1 MTNRMERVNSSIKR
15 ELSNIISRELTNTNI
30 TGLITVN
37 KVDTAPDFSNSK
49 VYVSMIAVKNKKEAM
64 LALKKASGFMRTR
77 LAHTLQFR
85 KMPSLIFIYDESV
98 EYGSRIN
105 EIIHDLHKDLKGKN
119 DNNHNTDINEDEDEE
134 E

>member
-119 DNNHNTDINEDEDEE
+119 NSNNNTNINEDEE
-134 E
+134 

>member
-1 MTNRMERVNSSIKR
+1 MERVNSSIKR

-105 EIIHDLHKDLKGKN
+105 EIIHDLHKDLKSKN
-119 DNNHNTDINEDEDEE
+119 DNNHNTDINEDEEE
-134 E
+134 

>member
-1 MTNRMERVNSSIKR
+1 MTNRMERANSSIKR

-119 DNNHNTDINEDEDEE
+119 DNNTDSNEDEE
-134 E
+134 

>member
-15 ELSNIISRELTNTNI
+15 ELSNIISRELNNTNI

-119 DNNHNTDINEDEDEE
+119 DNNTDINEDEE
-134 E
+134 

>member
-85 KMPSLIFIYDESV
+85 KMPSLIFVYDESV

-119 DNNHNTDINEDEDEE
+119 DNNHNTDINEDEEE
-134 E
+134 

>member
-49 VYVSMIAVKNKKEAM
+49 V
-64 LALKKASGFMRTR
+64 
-77 LAHTLQFR
+77 
-85 KMPSLIFIYDESV
+85 
-98 EYGSRIN
+98 
-105 EIIHDLHKDLKGKN
+105 
-119 DNNHNTDINEDEDEE
+119 
-134 E
+134 

>member
-15 ELSNIISRELTNTNI
+15 ELSNIISRELNNTNI

-105 EIIHDLHKDLKGKN
+105 EIINDLHKDLKDKN
-119 DNNHNTDINEDEDEE
+119 DNNHNTEINEDEE
-134 E
+134 

>member
-105 EIIHDLHKDLKGKN
+105 EIIHDLHKDLKSKN
-119 DNNHNTDINEDEDEE
+119 DNNHNTDIDEE
-134 E
+134 K

>member
-105 EIIHDLHKDLKGKN
+105 EIIHDLHKGLKSKN
-119 DNNHNTDINEDEDEE
+119 DNNHNTDINEDEE
-134 E
+134 

>member
-64 LALKKASGFMRTR
+64 LALKKAAGFMRTR

-119 DNNHNTDINEDEDEE
+119 DSNHNTEINEDEE
-134 E
+134 

>member
-49 VYVSMIAVKNKKEAM
+49 VYVTMIAVKNKKEAM

-105 EIIHDLHKDLKGKN
+105 EIIHDLHKDLKSKN
-119 DNNHNTDINEDEDEE
+119 DNNHNTDINEDEEE
-134 E
+134 

>member
-49 VYVSMIAVKNKKEAM
+49 VYVSMITVKNKKEAM

-77 LAHTLQFR
+77 LAHILQFR

-119 DNNHNTDINEDEDEE
+119 DNNHNTDIDEDEE
-134 E
+134 

>member
-105 EIIHDLHKDLKGKN
+105 EIIHDLHKDLKSKN
-119 DNNHNTDINEDEDEE
+119 DNNHNTDINKDEE
-134 E
+134 

>member
-1 MTNRMERVNSSIKR
+1 MERVNSSIKR

-49 VYVSMIAVKNKKEAM
+49 VYVSMIAVKNKKETM

-119 DNNHNTDINEDEDEE
+119 DNNHNTDINEDEE
-134 E
+134 

>member
-85 KMPSLIFIYDESV
+85 KMPSLVFIYDESV

-105 EIIHDLHKDLKGKN
+105 EIIHDLHKDLKGKK
-119 DNNHNTDINEDEDEE
+119 NNNNTDINEDEEE
-134 E
+134 

>member
-85 KMPSLIFIYDESV
+85 KMPILIFIYDESV

-105 EIIHDLHKDLKGKN
+105 EIIHDLHKDLKSKN
-119 DNNHNTDINEDEDEE
+119 DSNNTDINEDE
-134 E
+134 

>member
-77 LAHTLQFR
+77 LAHTRQFR

-119 DNNHNTDINEDEDEE
+119 DNNTDINKDEE

>member
-119 DNNHNTDINEDEDEE
+119 DNNTDINEEE
-134 E
+134 

>member
-119 DNNHNTDINEDEDEE
+119 DNNTEIKEDEE
-134 E
+134 

>member
-119 DNNHNTDINEDEDEE
+119 DNNHNTDINEDEE
-134 E
+134 

>member
-64 LALKKASGFMRTR
+64 LALKKGAGFMRTR
-77 LAHTLQFR
+77 LAHILQFR
-85 KMPSLIFIYDESV
+85 KIPSLIFIYDESV

-105 EIIHDLHKDLKGKN
+105 EIIHDLHKDLKSKN
-119 DNNHNTDINEDEDEE
+119 DSNNTDINEDEE
-134 E
+134 

>member
-15 ELSNIISRELTNTNI
+15 ELSNIISRELNNTNI

-119 DNNHNTDINEDEDEE
+119 DNNTDINEDEEE
-134 E
+134 

>member
-105 EIIHDLHKDLKGKN
+105 EIIHDLHKDLKSKN
-119 DNNHNTDINEDEDEE
+119 DNNNNTDINEDEEE
-134 E
+134 

>member
-85 KMPSLIFIYDESV
+85 KMPSLIFVYDESV

-119 DNNHNTDINEDEDEE
+119 DNNTDINED
-134 E
+134 

>member
-64 LALKKASGFMRTR
+64 LALKKTAGFMRTR
-77 LAHTLQFR
+77 LAHILQFR

-119 DNNHNTDINEDEDEE
+119 DNNTDINKDEE

>member
-105 EIIHDLHKDLKGKN
+105 EIIHDLHKDLKSKN
-119 DNNHNTDINEDEDEE
+119 DNNHNTDIDEDEE
-134 E
+134 

>member
-64 LALKKASGFMRTR
+64 LTLKKASGFMRTR
-77 LAHTLQFR
+77 LAHILQFR

-105 EIIHDLHKDLKGKN
+105 EIIHDLHKDLKSKN
-119 DNNHNTDINEDEDEE
+119 DNNHNTDINEDEE
-134 E
+134 

>member
-49 VYVSMIAVKNKKEAM
+49 VYVSMIAVKNKKETM

-119 DNNHNTDINEDEDEE
+119 YNNHNTDINEDEE
-134 E
+134 

>member
-49 VYVSMIAVKNKKEAM
+49 VYVSMIAVKNKKETM

-119 DNNHNTDINEDEDEE
+119 DNNHNTDINEDEG
-134 E
+134 

>member
-64 LALKKASGFMRTR
+64 LALKKAAGFMRTR
-77 LAHTLQFR
+77 LAHILQFR

-105 EIIHDLHKDLKGKN
+105 EIIHDLHKDLKSKN
-119 DNNHNTDINEDEDEE
+119 DNNNTEINKDE
-134 E
+134 

>member
-105 EIIHDLHKDLKGKN
+105 EIIHDLHQDLKSKN
-119 DNNHNTDINEDEDEE
+119 DSNNTDINEDEE
-134 E
+134 

>member
-85 KMPSLIFIYDESV
+85 KMPSLVFIYDESV

-105 EIIHDLHKDLKGKN
+105 EIIHDLHKDLKGKK
-119 DNNHNTDINEDEDEE
+119 NNNNTDINEDEE
-134 E
+134 

>member
-119 DNNHNTDINEDEDEE
+119 DNNTDSNEDEE
-134 E
+134 

>member
-119 DNNHNTDINEDEDEE
+119 NNNTDINEDEEE
-134 E
+134 

>member
-77 LAHTLQFR
+77 LAHILPFR

-119 DNNHNTDINEDEDEE
+119 DNNTDINEEK
-134 E
+134 

>member
-85 KMPSLIFIYDESV
+85 KMPSLVFIYDESV

-105 EIIHDLHKDLKGKN
+105 EIIHDLHKDLKSKN
-119 DNNHNTDINEDEDEE
+119 DNNHNTDINEDEEE
-134 E
+134 

>member
-64 LALKKASGFMRTR
+64 LALKKAAGFMRTR
-77 LAHTLQFR
+77 RAHTLQFR

-119 DNNHNTDINEDEDEE
+119 DNNTDINKDEE

>member
-85 KMPSLIFIYDESV
+85 KMPSLVFIYDESV

-105 EIIHDLHKDLKGKN
+105 EIIHDLHKDLKSKN
-119 DNNHNTDINEDEDEE
+119 DNNHNTDINEDEE
-134 E
+134 

>member
-64 LALKKASGFMRTR
+64 LALKKAAGFMRTR
-77 LAHTLQFR
+77 LAHILRFR

-119 DNNHNTDINEDEDEE
+119 DNNTDINKDEE

>member
-105 EIIHDLHKDLKGKN
+105 EIIHDLHKDLKSKN
-119 DNNHNTDINEDEDEE
+119 DNNHNTDINEDKE
-134 E
+134 